1 MTRRKF
7 PTLQQP
13 DRRQVLQWTGAAAA
27 GFILGFGAQEADA
40 ASDTAPEI
48 RVADENY
55 KSVYSKRANSF
66 MKDPS
71 WVKETAARLRWPKA
85 GERVP
90 PLTIYVPDEKLDW
103 VEAMRKAGQD
113 AARLGIQYD
122 INQVSTS
129 RWLEMINTHRQD
141 MEIHG
146 AAIRPERIDPAD
158 WLVSRAYGK
167 DYRNYGEEVL
177 LEYDAAVEQQNR
189 DADQAQ
195 RLADVRQAQRV
206 LSDDY
211 YMNQVGW
218 GPTLLEVYNSGAFS
232 GVVPVKGFGIGSF
245 SMFHSFLSLTPRTER
260 KRLMVGSTN
269 LLNTTNI
276 IAATNTMRN
285 IGRMIYDRLAFMSPD
300 LKPIPWAAE
309 SWRQLDE
316 KTWDLKL
323 RPGMTFHD
331 GHPVTIADLKFTFD
345 FMLKYERAVY
355 WSANQFL
362 AGTEIVDAAGG
373 VLRLR
378 FKEAYGL
385 FETYFLQL
393 NTILPRHI
401 WGTIMADQGTDNPWK
416 VKIDVPVG
424 SGPFKFGQYRKDV
437 SLQMIGQKAHFS
449 QPQLDEFWIVIT
461 PSVDAILGRL
471 ESGELDM
478 VDTENVALS
487 PTQVK
492 ELAKYPHLTIVRTPD
507 INWLHLVNRIS
518 ILPWRDY
525 EFRRAWMHAFDRQ
538 YLVDVPWE
546 GGGRVPQANTFLVEG
561 NSWNNPDLPPLPPF
575 DLKLARQIL
584 HDAGYSW
591 DASGRLL
598 YPHPGDA
605 AFRERVT
612 RVSKP
617 GYTWGGLMMLES

>member
-1 MTRRKF
+1 MTRHKRS
-7 PTLQQP
+7 TLQDT

-27 GFILGFGAQEADA
+27 GFILGLGSREADA
-40 ASDTAPEI
+40 TAQQPARI
-48 RVADENY
+48 RVADDKY

-66 MKDPS
+66 MHDPI
-71 WVKETAARLRWPKA
+71 WVRQTLSRLRWPKE
-85 GERVP
+85 GEPVP
-90 PLTIYVPDEKLDW
+90 PLVIYVPDEKLEW

-113 AARLGIQYD
+113 AATLGIQYD
-122 INQVSTS
+122 IKNVSTS

-177 LEYDAAVEQQNR
+177 LEYDAAIERQNR
-189 DADQAQ
+189 DADHRQ
-195 RLADVRQAQRV
+195 RLADVRLAQRI

-218 GPTLLEVYNSGAFS
+218 GPSLLEVYNSGAFS

-245 SMFHSFLSLTPRTER
+245 SMFHSYLSMTPRTER

-285 IGRMIYDRLAFMSPD
+285 LGRMIYDRLAFMSAD
-300 LKPIPWAAE
+300 LKVIPWAAE

-323 RPGMTFHD
+323 RSGMKFHD

-345 FMLKYERAVY
+345 FMLRYERAVY

-362 AGTEIVDAAGG
+362 ADTEICDAAAG

-401 WGTIMADQGTDNPWK
+401 WGTIMTEQGTDNPWQ
-416 VKIDVPVG
+416 VKIDTPVG
-424 SGPFKFGQYRKDV
+424 SGPFKFGQYRQDI
-437 SLQMIGQKAHFS
+437 SLQMIGQKEHFS
-449 QPQLDEFWIVIT
+449 QPKLDEFWIVVT

-478 VDTENVALS
+478 VDTENVPLS
-487 PTQVK
+487 PTQVQ
-492 ELAKYPHLTIVRTPD
+492 ELSRYPHLTIVRTPD
-507 INWLHLVNRIS
+507 INWLHLINRIS
-518 ILPWRDY
+518 VLPWRDY

-546 GGGRVPQANTFLVEG
+546 GGGRLPQANTFLVTG
-561 NSWNNPDLPPLPPF
+561 NPWNNPDLPPLPAF

-584 HDAGYSW
+584 QEAGYTW
-591 DASGRLL
+591 DSSGRLL
-598 YPHPGDA
+598 YPHPTNA
-605 AFRERVT
+605 AFRERVI